1 MLLQKF
7 FNYLFKVMKLFIL
20 ISILLAFLL
29 FVLFFF
35 NHFNHIDQ
43 SFYVEPGT
51 VQGGWNFSDFRS
63 NEIAADISDAYED
76 SEEYS

>member
-1 MLLQKF
+1 
-7 FNYLFKVMKLFIL
+7 MKLFIL
-20 ISILLAFLL
+20 ISILLVFLF

-35 NHFNHIDQ
+35 NHNDQ

-51 VQGGWNFSDFRS
+51 VQNGWNFSDFRS
-63 NEIAADISDAYED
+63 NEIAADISDSYED